1 MIYDVTQE
9 IGAVDFAPSSRTAE
23 ILQNVQTILMTLKKS
38 VPMDREFGI
47 SGSILDLP
55 IATAQAK
62 FTSEIVAAVSK
73 YEPRA
78 QVLKISYRGDGA
90 DGVLKTTVKVRVRDE
105 TA

>member
-1 MIYDVTQE
+1 MIYDVTPE

-23 ILQNVQTILMTLKKS
+23 ILQNVRTILMTLKKS

-47 SGSILDLP
+47 SGGIMDLP

-78 QVLKISYRGDGA
+78 QVLKISYQGDGA
-90 DGVLKTTVKVRVRDE
+90 DGVLKTIVKVRVRDE

>member
-1 MIYDVTQE
+1 MIHDVTQE

-47 SGSILDLP
+47 SGDTMDLP

-90 DGVLKTTVKVRVRDE
+90 EGVLKAIAKVSVR
-105 TA
+105 A

>member
-1 MIYDVTQE
+1 MIHDVTQE

-47 SGSILDLP
+47 SGDTMDLP

-78 QVLKISYRGDGA
+78 QVLKISYQGDGA

>member
-47 SGSILDLP
+47 SGGILDLP

>member
-1 MIYDVTQE
+1 MIHDVTQE

-23 ILQNVQTILMTLKKS
+23 ILQNVRTILMTLKKS

-47 SGSILDLP
+47 SGGILDLP
-55 IATAQAK
+55 VATAQAK

-78 QVLKISYRGDGA
+78 QVLKISYQGDGA